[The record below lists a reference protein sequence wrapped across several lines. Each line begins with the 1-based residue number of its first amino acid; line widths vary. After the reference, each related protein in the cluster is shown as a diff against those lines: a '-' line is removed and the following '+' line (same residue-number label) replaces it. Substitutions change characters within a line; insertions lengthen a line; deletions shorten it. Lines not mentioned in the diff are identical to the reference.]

1 MPITYVTV
9 PPPPVPQNVGRP
21 AEGPLALDERPLTLE
36 VLTGEHARW
45 TTGKM
50 QPVVRIPTKRG
61 ALLLN
66 VDQLRSILAIMETS

>member
-1 MPITYVTV
+1 MPITYVPV

-21 AEGPLALDERPLTLE
+21 VMLE